1 MVITQP
7 LRIETRE
14 RNYHLI
20 NSIFT
25 FIIVSILTYSVFFT
39 GNSHPIPALLTN
51 VTGIVPPS
59 KGLSQSFSEIV
70 RGNLENALLINIYSI
85 RIFSF
90 FAFQLL
96 LRILFSIL
104 TRISSHKIILFA
116 LTDIIISTAF
126 FLWSFAQLI
135 TYTLN
140 TFRNLVI

>member
-25 FIIVSILTYSVFFT
+25 FIIVSILAYSALFSEM
-39 GNSHPIPALLTN
+39 SHPIPALLTN

-70 RGNLENALLINIYSI
+70 RGNFQVALLVNPYSI

-90 FAFQLL
+90 FAIQLM
-96 LRILFSIL
+96 LRVFFSML
-104 TRISSHKIILFA
+104 VRISPHKILLIA
-116 LTDIIISTAF
+116 ITDTIISTAF
-126 FLWSFAQLI
+126 FLWSFTPLI
-135 TYTLN
+135 LFTAKL
-140 TFRNLVI
+140 FRSVVV